1 MRGTANKLNT
11 LEQLL
16 KQTDTKSDFNI
27 VEDLK
32 SLERNFGILKSRDY
46 RKKLQAL
53 IAKYEQSELTAV
65 RDALLA
71 KCRQGDT
78 QAIRLYAEYFKPAEA
93 TAEDDGLAEALTKA
107 SKEVFADD

>member
-1 MRGTANKLNT
+1 MANKKLDT

-16 KQTDTKSDFNI
+16 KATDTRADFNI

-53 IAKYEQSELTAV
+53 VTKYEQSELTAV
-65 RDALLA
+65 REALLT

-78 QAIRLYAEYFKPAEA
+78 QAIRLYADYFKPVAVV
-93 TAEDDGLAEALTKA
+93 DNNDGLMEALSST
-107 SKEVFADD
+107 SKEAFV

>member
-1 MRGTANKLNT
+1 MARNKKLAT
-11 LEQLL
+11 LEELL
-16 KQTDTKSDFNI
+16 KQTDTKADFNI

-32 SLERNFGILKSRDY
+32 NLERMYGVLKSRDY

-65 RDALLA
+65 RDALLS

-78 QAIRLYAEYFKPAEA
+78 QAIRLYADYFKPAEVVQS
-93 TAEDDGLAEALTKA
+93 DDGLTEALAKA

>member
-1 MRGTANKLNT
+1 MARSKKLAT
-11 LEQLL
+11 LDELL
-16 KQTDTKSDFNI
+16 KQTDTKADFNI

-32 SLERNFGILKSRDY
+32 SLERLYGVIKSRDY

-53 IAKYEQSELTAV
+53 VAKYEKAELTEV
-65 RDALLA
+65 RNALLS

-78 QAIRLYAEYFKPAEA
+78 QAIRLYADYFKPAEN